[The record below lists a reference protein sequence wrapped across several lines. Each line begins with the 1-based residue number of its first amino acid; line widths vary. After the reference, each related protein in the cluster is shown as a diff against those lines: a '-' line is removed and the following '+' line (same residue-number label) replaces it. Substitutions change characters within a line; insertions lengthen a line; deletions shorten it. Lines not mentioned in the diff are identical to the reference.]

1 MPNSTALAI
10 QVGTLYQPL
19 VGLHHA
25 QQLLN
30 AHGHTCRYTLPN
42 HYWAY
47 TMPKTINWHLAISVG
62 KKYQIYTQH
71 SNTCRA
77 GVGNLFE

>member
-30 AHGHTCRYTLPN
+30 GTRPY
-42 HYWAY
+42 
-47 TMPKTINWHLAISVG
+47 MQVHL
-62 KKYQIYTQH
+62 TQPLLGLH
-71 SNTCRA
+71 HAKN
-77 GVGNLFE
+77 N